1 MEASGEQRNEGKAI
15 FAVDNT
21 QRAEDLAPFLQL
33 SQGLKFVV
41 SFRV

>member
-21 QRAEDLAPFLQL
+21 QRAEDLAPFL
-33 SQGLKFVV
+33 
-41 SFRV
+41 